1 MKKCSWAVAALLA
14 VSVLFPESVLAQ
26 RQIRITRRQQIA
38 DGTVRA
44 VAPGRITLADDRGK
58 TFVCRVGTNA
68 REGLALTGA
77 VIAFESRIRVF
88 GQIPPHELKPGM
100 VVSLKAVLSSSGT
113 PRDEVKRLEWKPKL
127 TPGVARLEEVP
138 ETRHYRYRLIGA
150 VVRASGRSLTLRVPR
165 NPWFRKR
172 LLKFRLARSAQV
184 ALEADDLSRVRPG
197 DRVVQA
203 SLLYFDTGDWVVES
217 LRIELTDRGEQTSG
231 TRTRIEDRYARFSD
245 VPGKPRDVRS
255 AHFLLHTDV
264 SQRQA
269 RMLLDKL
276 ETMYGLL
283 AKYFGR
289 RPRQVI
295 RCFVV
300 RDLTQWPPTT
310 FPPEAQAKI
319 AARAGVTIH
328 RRLGN
333 QVQAIVYSCDKHS
346 VVQHEAVHAF
356 CALAFGSTGPTW
368 YAEGIAELGNYWK
381 PNQVAV
387 DVPPVVITYLKTSRP
402 KTLAEIV
409 APGQITGDSWQA
421 YAWRWALCYM
431 LMNNPN
437 YSPRFRALGIGLMSG
452 HPGVSFQSVYGPVAR
467 QISFEY
473 DFFVRHVDN
482 GFRADLVAWD
492 WKTRFRPLRSN
503 TRRTVTVKA
512 KAGWQATG
520 VLVQAGEVYHYQAAG
535 TWRIDA
541 LEPLDADGRPDGAG
555 RLVGVLF
562 HDDQLSEPF
571 ELGREG
577 TWTAPAAGR
586 LFVRCRDSWSALGD
600 NSGQVLLTIRRGE

>member
-1 MKKCSWAVAALLA
+1 MKRWSALAAIVVLLLCQ
-14 VSVLFPESVLAQ
+14 SPLPAQ
-26 RQIRITRRQQIA
+26 RQIRVTQRQQVT
-38 DGTVRA
+38 DGVVRA
-44 VAPGRITLADDRGK
+44 ISPGRVTLADAQGR
-58 TFVCRVGTNA
+58 TFTCRVGTDA

-77 VIAFESRIRVF
+77 VIRFQSRVSVF
-88 GQIPPHELKPGM
+88 GKLPPQELKPGM
-100 VVSLKAVLSSSGT
+100 VVSLQAVLTSSGT
-113 PRDEVKRLEWKPKL
+113 PRGEVEQLRWEPKLAPEVKRLQAVP
-127 TPGVARLEEVP
+127 PSRL
-138 ETRHYRYRLIGA
+138 YRYEITAA
-150 VVRASGRSLTLRVPR
+150 VVRLSGRTLTLRVPR
-165 NPWFRKR
+165 NRWFRKR
-172 LLKFRLARSAQV
+172 LLKFRLARTAQV
-184 ALEADDLSRVRPG
+184 HMQAEDLARVRPG
-197 DRVVQA
+197 DRVVRA

-217 LRIELTDRGEQTSG
+217 IRIELIPQGEG
-231 TRTRIEDRYARFSD
+231 PAAGRTKAEDRYARYSD
-245 VPGKPRDVRS
+245 APRKPRDVRS
-255 AHFLLHTDV
+255 AHFLLHTDI
-264 SQRQA
+264 SDRQA
-269 RMLLDKL
+269 RILRDKL

-300 RDLTQWPPTT
+300 RDPAQWPPGT
-310 FPPEAQAKI
+310 FPPEAQVKI
-319 AARAGVTIH
+319 ARGEGVTIH
-328 RRLGN
+328 RRLGD
-333 QVQAIVYSCDKHS
+333 QVQAIVYSCDEHT

-356 CALAFGSTGPTW
+356 CALTFGSTGPTW

-387 DVPPVVITYLKTSRP
+387 DVPPIVITYLKTSRP

-421 YAWRWALCYM
+421 YAWRWALCYL

-452 HPGVSFQSVYGPVAR
+452 RRGVSFQSVYGPVAR

-492 WKTRFRPLRSN
+492 WKTRFRSLRSGA
-503 TRRTVTVKA
+503 RRTVTVKA

-520 VLVQAGEVYHYQAAG
+520 VLVRAGEQYRYRAAG
-535 TWRIDA
+535 TWKIDP
-541 LEPLDADGRPDGAG
+541 LEPLNADGRPDGQG
-555 RLVGVLF
+555 RLVGVLW
-562 HDDQLSEPF
+562 DDYRLSEPF

-577 TWTAPAAGR
+577 TWTAPANGR
-586 LFVRCRDSWSALGD
+586 LFVRCRDSWAALGD
-600 NSGQVLLTIRRGE
+600 NSGQVQLTIRRD